1 MKKIKLGDIGS
12 VRMCKR
18 ILKEETNSEGG
29 IPFYKIS
36 TFGNVADVFIDK
48 DKYENYKTRFSYPK
62 KGEVLI
68 SAAGTIGRTVIY
80 NGEDAYFQDSNIVW
94 IENEEKEVLNSFL
107 YYAYQNVRWKTSNG
121 STILRLYNDDLR
133 NTEILIPEDISEQK
147 RIAKVLSKIDR
158 KISINREINRN
169 LEELAKQIYDY
180 WFVQFDF
187 PNKEGKPYKSSG
199 GKMVWN
205 ETLKREIPAGWKNGV
220 LSNIAYITMGQSP
233 EGSSYNEDG
242 IGTIFYQG
250 STDFGIRFPNVR
262 MYTTK
267 PTRFA
272 KIGDI
277 LMSVRAPVG
286 AMNIANSDCCIGRGL
301 SAMNSK
307 IGSITH
313 LYYTMDYFRHTFENK
328 NAVGT
333 TFGSIT
339 KDELYNLPV
348 VIPSKEVISAFNV
361 KTIYIFNQQLSTSK
375 EIQELTALRDSL
387 LPFLMS
393 GQVTLNSCLS
403 AHGILFFVKF
413 TIWEVKEY
421 VTWMLKC
428 RYYKV
433 FNHNFV
439 NLWTMNR

>member
-1 MKKIKLGDIGS
+1 MEMKKYKLRELLTIKNGKDH
-12 VRMCKR
+12 KQ
-18 ILKEETNSEGG
+18 LKEGVYPVLGSGG
-29 IPFYKIS
+29 VMRYVD
-36 TFGNVADVFIDK
+36 T
-48 DKYENYKTRFSYPK
+48 
-62 KGEVLI
+62 
-68 SAAGTIGRTVIY
+68 
-80 NGEDAYFQDSNIVW
+80 
-94 IENEEKEVLNSFL
+94 FL
-107 YYAYQNVRWKTSNG
+107 YDKPSVLLPRKGSLNNIQYSDKPFWTVDTLYYTEINEKKVNAYY
-121 STILRLYNDDLR
+121 LYNYLKLLDLS
-133 NTEILIPEDISEQK
+133 NLDSGTGVPSMTFDSYYNLSVNLPSLEIQN
-147 RIAKVLSKIDR
+147 KVASALFHIDE
-158 KISINREINRN
+158 KISINRQINRN

-187 PNKEGKPYKSSG
+187 PNEEGKPYKSSG

-387 LPFLMS
+387 LPLLMN

-403 AHGILFFVKF
+403 LIIHLYDTIFARFNF
-413 TIWEVKEY
+413 TTRNSK
-421 VTWMLKC
+421 
-428 RYYKV
+428 
-433 FNHNFV
+433 
-439 NLWTMNR
+439 

>member
-147 RIAKVLSKIDR
+147 RIAKVLSNIDR

-403 AHGILFFVKF
+403 LIIHLYNTIFARFNF
-413 TIWEVKEY
+413 TTRNSK
-421 VTWMLKC
+421 
-428 RYYKV
+428 
-433 FNHNFV
+433 
-439 NLWTMNR
+439 